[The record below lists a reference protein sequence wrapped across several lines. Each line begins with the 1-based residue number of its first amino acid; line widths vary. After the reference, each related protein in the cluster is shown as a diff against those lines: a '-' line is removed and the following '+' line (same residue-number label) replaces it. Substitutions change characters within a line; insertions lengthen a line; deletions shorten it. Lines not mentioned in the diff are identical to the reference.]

1 MNILLIGPQGSG
13 KGTQARLLVEK
24 LGFYYFESGE
34 FLRKIA
40 EKNEKVRE
48 MLSGGTFVPDKE
60 MVSYV
65 TAYLDEEGIYDNI
78 LFDGFPRSIVQYD
91 FLKSWMSDKKVAIDL
106 ALILVISED
115 ETIRR
120 LSSRRQDSK
129 TGKIY
134 NLITDPPPPDID
146 TEVLIQRNDDKP
158 DAIKKRLS
166 WYQDLVVPLIA
177 KLKKETKVI
186 EINGERPIEEIQNDL
201 IKWINSIQRQKKR

>member
-24 LGFYYFESGE
+24 LGFFYFESGE

-91 FLKSWMSDKKVAIDL
+91 FLKYWLNDKEAKIDL
-106 ALILVISED
+106 VLVLKISEE

-120 LSSRRQDSK
+120 LSSRRQDPK

-134 NLITDPPPPDID
+134 NLITDPPPDNID
-146 TEVLIQRNDDKP
+146 KSVLVQREDDTP
-158 DAIKKRLS
+158 NAIKKRLG
-166 WYQDLVVPLIA
+166 WYQDLVVPLITQ
-177 KLKKETKVI
+177 LKEESKVV
-186 EINGERPIEEIQNDL
+186 ELNGERPIEEIQADL
-201 IKWINSIQRQKKR
+201 VKWINSVQNLKKK

>member
-91 FLKSWMSDKKVAIDL
+91 FLKSWMSDKKVTVDL
-106 ALILVISED
+106 VLVLIISDE

-146 TEVLIQRNDDKP
+146 TEVLIQRDDDKP
-158 DAIKKRLS
+158 DAIKKRLG

-177 KLKKETKVI
+177 KLKKETKVV
-186 EINGERPIEEIQNDL
+186 ELNGERPIEEIQTDL
-201 IKWINSIQRQKKR
+201 VKWINSIQRQKKR

>member
-65 TAYLDEEGIYDNI
+65 TAYLDEKGIYDNI

-91 FLKSWMSDKKVAIDL
+91 FLKSWLNDKRVVVNL
-106 ALILVISED
+106 VLVLVISEE
-115 ETIRR
+115 ETIKR
-120 LSSRRQDSK
+120 LSARRMDPK

-134 NLITDPPPPDID
+134 NLITDLPPE
-146 TEVLIQRNDDKP
+146 EVDKSALIQREDDKP
-158 DAIKKRLS
+158 EAIKKRLG
-166 WYQDLVVPLIA
+166 WYKEQVLPLITE
-177 KLKKETKVI
+177 LKKEIKVV
-186 EINGERPIEEIQNDL
+186 EINGERPIDEIQNDL
-201 IKWINSIQRQKKR
+201 VKCINSTQNLKKK